1 MPQLALLATRNFV
14 PKNFPRFVLT
24 YWILVSILQTGVC
37 SFTKY
42 INNQY
47 LPNQWLAI
55 LYVLIGSYNSEYLW
69 LFTVL

>member
-37 SFTKY
+37 SFT
-42 INNQY
+42 
-47 LPNQWLAI
+47 NQWLTI
-55 LYVLIGSYNSEYLW
+55 LCVLIVSYNSEYLW